1 MCPTPTNHV
10 RNLDGELDLDE
21 SNSTSPPP
29 SDLTQTPPD
38 HLISMFTRRLHTLIQ
53 QNNIELLKSTIKLLQ
68 KSIESNV
75 DFCVYDCSAF
85 DAAWKATS
93 DFLASHAS
101 VSSSTP
107 DPTPLLLSTINNLM
121 LVSSPLSLTH
131 RPGGANLGISTPGCQ
146 PS

>member
-1 MCPTPTNHV
+1 MICPTPTNHV
-10 RNLDGELDLDE
+10 RNLDGELDIDE

-38 HLISMFTRRLHTLIQ
+38 HLISMFTRRLLTVIQ
-53 QNNIELLKSTIKLLQ
+53 RNNIELLKSTIKFLQ
-68 KSIESNV
+68 KSTELNI
-75 DFCVYDCSAF
+75 DFCMYDCSAF
-85 DAAWKATS
+85 DAAWKAAS
-93 DFLASHAS
+93 DVLASHTS

-107 DPTPLLLSTINNLM
+107 DPPLLLSTINNLM